1 MGLDIKGKIN
11 GLVAKTA
18 VKLGVSMLLGKIRD
32 AAHGDL
38 GPVWKARYD
47 AASKLAPSTGL
58 VLSLVTVGLV
68 AAGQNDLAVY
78 VGSAAGVLISA
89 GIVNAAYL
97 TEIPLG
103 LRYNAVYE
111 KLVSWAPTTTVLL
124 TAFWGALEASGD
136 PRIAKWRIYAA
147 IADAIALKLGL
158 VTAALNARGPKPV
171 AQASAAVVD

>member
-47 AASKLAPSTGL
+47 AAVRWSQWIGL
-58 VLSLVTVGLV
+58 GLSLVTIGLV
-68 AAGQNDLAVY
+68 AANQDDLAKY
-78 VGSAAGVLISA
+78 IGSLAGVLISA

-97 TEIPLG
+97 TEIPPG
-103 LRYNAVYE
+103 VRYNAVYE
-111 KLVSWAPTTTVLL
+111 KLVAWAPTTTVLL
-124 TAFWGALEASGD
+124 TTAWGAFEASGD
-136 PRIAKWRIYAA
+136 PRVAKWRLYAG
-147 IADAIALKLGL
+147 IADAILLKFGL

-171 AQASAAVVD
+171 NQASAAVVD